1 MNKVSKLL
9 IAFVALINLNA
20 CMTTE
25 EAAAKYNSMSA
36 QELCTSYYSNEDYN
50 IWQPDIRASIQRR
63 GLNCSPYVAEG
74 LRKKSN
80 SRAFEAALGA
90 LAGSNQT
97 TTSTGTSLSTGF
109 TKVCYYNG
117 VGGQSAITVAS
128 TSICPITNSSN
139 VSGFTK
145 VCNYPNAMGGPKA
158 LTVSSTSICPIKYN

>member
-1 MNKVSKLL
+1 M
-9 IAFVALINLNA
+9 
-20 CMTTE
+20 
-25 EAAAKYNSMSA
+25 
-36 QELCTSYYSNEDYN
+36 
-50 IWQPDIRASIQRR
+50 
-63 GLNCSPYVAEG
+63 
-74 LRKKSN
+74 RKKSN